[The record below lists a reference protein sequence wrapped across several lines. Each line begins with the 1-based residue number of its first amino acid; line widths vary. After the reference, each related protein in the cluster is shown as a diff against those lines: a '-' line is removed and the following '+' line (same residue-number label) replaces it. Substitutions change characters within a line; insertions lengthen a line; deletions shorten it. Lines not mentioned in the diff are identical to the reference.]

1 MVTFDFG
8 NAEWYNVGH
17 VSVASDFTATVV
29 SVAHFVAPNV
39 STRTFASGVFSNNP
53 AL

>member
-17 VSVASDFTATVV
+17 VSLASNFTATAV

-39 STRTFASGVFSNNP
+39 SMRTFAFGVSSNNQ